1 MAASYRVHAIVKRY
15 LYHLTNDR
23 WDVAEALY
31 WPFLDIAV
39 YGYLSAWVSRGGT
52 PASTPV
58 IATVILWQ
66 SLVQANF
73 AISKNAIVELYTAGV
88 VPLFSTPLTIREWAF
103 ACMILSTGIAFG
115 ATLFCNTVAI
125 LMFSYSLTAIG
136 WKLIPI
142 VLNLFGA
149 GMAVGIA
156 ATSLLFYFG
165 HRVRTLAYIL
175 GWIFSLVSGAYY
187 PVDVLPGWMQLIARC
202 LPLSYL
208 FEIIRSDEIST
219 QQVVIKLSIATV
231 LTICYLTL
239 AIKLLEYLFSR
250 TLRNGLVR
258 LSY

>member
-1 MAASYRVHAIVKRY
+1 MAPHRIYAIVMRY
-15 LYHLTNDR
+15 LYHLTHDR
-23 WDVAEALY
+23 WDVAETLY

-39 YGYLSAWVSRGGT
+39 YGYLSAWVSRGGA

-58 IATVILWQ
+58 IATVVLWQ

-73 AISKNAIVELYTAGV
+73 AISKNAIVELYTAGM
-88 VPLFSTPLTIREWAF
+88 VPLFSTPLTIREWAA
-103 ACMILSTGIAFG
+103 ACMILSTGVARF
-115 ATLFCNTVAI
+115 ATLFCNAVALI
-125 LMFSYSLTAIG
+125 MFGYSLTSIG

-149 GMAVGIA
+149 GMAVGLA

-187 PVDVLPGWMQLIARC
+187 PVDVLPGWMQFIARI
-202 LPLSYL
+202 LPLSYI
-208 FEIIRSDEIST
+208 FEIIRNPKLST
-219 QQVVIKLSIATV
+219 NHIILKLSIASI
-231 LTICYLTL
+231 LTISYVVL
-239 AIKLLEYLFSR
+239 AMKLLEYLFSR
-250 TLRNGLVR
+250 TLRNGLAR